1 MEVTIYFEDG
11 TRRTIHHVDDITWS
25 RQNVYIDV
33 LQTENECTARDE
45 PFIFKRE
52 KISQILI
59 NIIH

>member
-1 MEVTIYFEDG
+1 MEITIYFEDG
-11 TRRTIHHVDDITWS
+11 TRQTIHHVDDITWS

-33 LQTENECTARDE
+33 LQTWNECPERDE

-59 NIIH
+59 NNIH

>member
-1 MEVTIYFEDG
+1 MEITIYFEDG
-11 TRRTIHHVDDITWS
+11 TRQTIHHVDDITWS

-33 LQTENECTARDE
+33 EQTWNESSAPDE

-59 NIIH
+59 NNI

>member
-1 MEVTIYFEDG
+1 MDVTIYFEDG
-11 TRRTIHHVDDITWS
+11 TRQTIHHVDDITWS

-33 LQTENECTARDE
+33 LQIENECIARDE

>member
-11 TRRTIHHVDDITWS
+11 TRRTVH
-25 RQNVYIDV
+25 
-33 LQTENECTARDE
+33 
-45 PFIFKRE
+45 FKRE